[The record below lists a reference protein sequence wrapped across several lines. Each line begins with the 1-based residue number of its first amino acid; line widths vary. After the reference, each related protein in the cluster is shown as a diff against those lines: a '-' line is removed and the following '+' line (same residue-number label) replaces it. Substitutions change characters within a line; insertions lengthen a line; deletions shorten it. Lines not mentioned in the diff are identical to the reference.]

1 EEFAFLAE
9 ARLQSVENAFRME
22 AEQNDFLA
30 DMAKEV
36 SSGSVARM
44 MQMENTLQRERVDKA
59 NAELEAN
66 FVFST
71 AEQRVDALES
81 YAERIKIESDENA
94 RLLSGSVNAVFSLEQ
109 DCESLRQTSASLN
122 EEIVSYQRAHYALQ
136 QTLHEN
142 NLECEVMR
150 GKMH

>member
-9 ARLQSVENAFRME
+9 TRLRSAESAFRME
-22 AEQNDFLA
+22 AEQNEILA
-30 DMAKEV
+30 GMAKEV

-44 MQMENTLQRERVDKA
+44 MQMANTLQRERADKT
-59 NAELEAN
+59 NAELQAN

-81 YAERIKIESDENA
+81 FAERMKTESDENA
-94 RLLSGSVNAVFSLEQ
+94 RLLSGSVNAVFSFEQ

-122 EEIVSYQRAHYALQ
+122 EDIISYQRAQCALQ
-136 QTLHEN
+136 QTLQRTIWS
-142 NLECEVMR
+142 VR
-150 GKMH
+150 S